1 MAAVT
6 VECTDSPTD
15 ALAAAGPH
23 LATDPIRHNLVLTLL
38 QSRAAHPE
46 PGRYWVVRDGDR
58 PAGLVLQSPL
68 EFAATATP
76 MAAAAIAAA
85 VDAIVTAGVRLPG
98 VTGEALTAARFAGQ
112 WTERT
117 GTGAWP
123 VQGQRIYEVD
133 EVVAAPGPEDADRAA
148 TEEDLELVT
157 RWFEAFGAEI
167 GDRRGDLAPLVAR
180 RLTAGHL
187 WLWEHDGPAALAALS
202 DPMEGVARIGP
213 VYTPPDRRGRG
224 YGSGLV
230 GAVSAAVRA
239 RGTRCI
245 LYTDLG
251 NPTANSVYRRLGY
264 RAVAEALRYRF
275 DRPA

>member
-1 MAAVT
+1 M
-6 VECTDSPTD
+6 
-15 ALAAAGPH
+15 
-23 LATDPIRHNLVLTLL
+23 
-38 QSRAAHPE
+38 
-46 PGRYWVVRDGDR
+46 
-58 PAGLVLQSPL
+58 
-68 EFAATATP
+68 
-76 MAAAAIAAA
+76 
-85 VDAIVTAGVRLPG
+85 
-98 VTGEALTAARFAGQ
+98 
-112 WTERT
+112 
-117 GTGAWP
+117 
-123 VQGQRIYEVD
+123 
-133 EVVAAPGPEDADRAA
+133 
-148 TEEDLELVT
+148 
-157 RWFEAFGAEI
+157 
-167 GDRRGDLAPLVAR
+167 AR

-275 DRPA
+275 DQPA

>member
-1 MAAVT
+1 
-6 VECTDSPTD
+6 
-15 ALAAAGPH
+15 
-23 LATDPIRHNLVLTLL
+23 
-38 QSRAAHPE
+38 
-46 PGRYWVVRDGDR
+46 
-58 PAGLVLQSPL
+58 
-68 EFAATATP
+68 

-85 VDAIVTAGVRLPG
+85 VDAIVAAGVRLPG

-133 EVVAAPGPEDADRAA
+133 EVVAPPGPGGHDRAA

-275 DRPA
+275 DQPA